1 MSASKGLFKKYP
13 NAIFIETG
21 SCVGDGI
28 QQALDEGFEE
38 IYSVELLPLNY
49 IFCSNRFKDVPEVTL
64 IYGDSVKALEGMLSR
79 LKVPATFWL
88 DAHNGA
94 ESTPLLRELEVIN
107 NHHIKTHTILIDDL
121 RDWKVKYHGFDT
133 EILKQKLLEINP
145 NYKISLEEGYVP
157 NDILAATI

>member
-21 SCVGDGI
+21 SCTGDGI

-64 IYGDSVKALEGMLSR
+64 VYGDSVKALEGMLSR

-94 ESTPLLRELEVIN
+94 ESTPLLQELEVIKK
-107 NHHIKTHTILIDDL
+107 HHIKTHTILIDDL

-133 EILKQKLLEINP
+133 EILKKKLLEINP
-145 NYKISLEEGYVP
+145 NYLFSLEKGYVP
-157 NDILAATI
+157 NDILAAKI